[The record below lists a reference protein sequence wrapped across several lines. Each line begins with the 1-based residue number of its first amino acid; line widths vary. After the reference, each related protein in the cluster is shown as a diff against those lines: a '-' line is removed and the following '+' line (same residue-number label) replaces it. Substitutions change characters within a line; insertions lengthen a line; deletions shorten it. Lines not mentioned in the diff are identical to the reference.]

1 MLLLVFLNHQN
12 IRFSRTDNK
21 ISRRKSSGGFLGA
34 LKTGNL
40 RVAIFV
46 TALLLAALPSN
57 AFAQSTALVRGF
69 VRDEQ
74 GGAIPGTSV
83 SLRHPSSGLERRAI
97 TDLSGRFE
105 IANLPLG
112 TLDLTF
118 SLTGFTE
125 HVARVEAITGAA
137 LDLDV
142 TLTIAPLIDTVRV
155 TPPLPTVDSTS
166 AGTRHA
172 VSMTRIEHMPVAVSS
187 RGLEAVLVSFPGFAQ
202 NANGAIHPRGA
213 HNQMTFVVDGLPI
226 SDQLTGAFANSLDV
240 AVVQTAELLTGNIP
254 AEFGSKVSG
263 VAVLNSRSGLG
274 TGRLLTGSASLSLGG
289 FRTGQGSVQLGGER
303 GRVGYFGSVTTM
315 RTDRFLDQVSLD
327 NLHNDGRFARGFGRV
342 DVTVDE
348 RSRLRTHVMGGG
360 SRFELANLRS
370 QHAAGQDQRQEL
382 NDLSVWSS
390 FLRTLDPSS
399 TFEAT
404 AGVRTTNATLLPSA
418 GDTPVTAAQDRQ
430 LSTVTASGRYTRSLG
445 LQLLRAG
452 ADLQRFPVAER
463 FSMGLTSA
471 AFNVPGSE
479 AYNEALLPYDLTRG
493 GSPFVFE
500 EARAGIQA
508 SAFVQSTLQ
517 ARRATFNLGLR
528 YDEYRFLVAG
538 RQLQP
543 RIGVAYRVPGRPLV
557 LRASYNRNYQ
567 TPPNENLLLSN
578 SEAASRLA
586 PASVRE
592 ALGGTYQPIRPERQ
606 DVYEVGA
613 QFSTG
618 GLLTIDG
625 ALYRKLSRDQQD
637 NNNFFDTGIIFPTA
651 LRSIRVTGLE
661 ARVSLLPRRG
671 VSGSLSATTGRA
683 ISTPPFTGGLF
694 LGQDAVDLL
703 SAGPFAIDHD
713 QRLALHGL
721 LAFDPE
727 GPWWISGSVRYD
739 SGLVSN
745 PSDPGEVAAD
755 PDFGDLLPYVNLES
769 YTPRVRPRTI
779 ADVAAGFDA
788 SDSRGRR
795 AWSGQVQMTNLTN
808 RTALYNFQSVFVGTR
823 LVQPRTLSMRLTR
836 SF

>member
-1 MLLLVFLNHQN
+1 MFLSYQN
-12 IRFSRTDNK
+12 KGFCLSLDGVL
-21 ISRRKSSGGFLGA
+21 RRKPLTWA
-34 LKTGNL
+34 A
-40 RVAIFV
+40 R
-46 TALLLAALPSN
+46 LACLVVLVGISAPAS
-57 AFAQSTALVRGF
+57 AQSTTLVRGA

-74 GGAIPGTSV
+74 GAAVPGALVTLHQPA
-83 SLRHPSSGLERRAI
+83 SGLERQTI
-97 TDLSGRFE
+97 TDLTGRFE
-105 IANLPLG
+105 IGNLPLG
-112 TLDLTF
+112 THDLTILLPGF
-118 SLTGFTE
+118 SDQT
-125 HVARVEAITGAA
+125 ARVEALTGAPV
-137 LDLDV
+137 DLDV
-142 TLTIAPLIDTVRV
+142 TLAVAPLTDTVRV
-155 TPPLPTVDSTS
+155 TPPAPVVDSTS

-172 VSMTRIEHMPVAVSS
+172 VSVTRIEHMPVAVSS

-274 TGRLLTGSASLSLGG
+274 TGRPLTGTASLSIGG

-315 RTDRFLDQVSLD
+315 RTDRFLDQVGLD
-327 NLHNDGRFARGFGRV
+327 NLHNAGRFARGFGRV
-342 DVTVDE
+342 DVTLDD

-360 SRFELANLRS
+360 SQFDLANLRS

-382 NDLSVWSS
+382 NDLSVWST

-399 TFEAT
+399 TVEAT
-404 AGVRTTNATLLPSA
+404 AGYRGTNAVLRPSA

-430 LSTVTASGRYTRSLG
+430 LSTYTVSSRYTRSVGAHLV
-445 LQLLRAG
+445 RAG

-463 FSMGLTSA
+463 FSMGLTSP
-471 AFNVPGSE
+471 AFNVPGTDG
-479 AYNEALLPYDLTRG
+479 YNDALLPYDLTRG
-493 GSPFVFE
+493 GSPFVFQE
-500 EARAGIQA
+500 TRTGTQT
-508 SAFVQSTLQ
+508 SAFAQSTLH
-517 ARRATFNLGLR
+517 AARATFNLGLR
-528 YDEYRFLVAG
+528 YDEYRFLVTG

-543 RIGVAYRVPGRPLV
+543 RIGVAYRVPGRDLV

-592 ALGGTYQPIRPERQ
+592 ALGGAYRPIQPERQ

-613 QFSTG
+613 QVSIG
-618 GLLTIDG
+618 GLVTIDG
-625 ALYRKLSRDQQD
+625 SLYRKDSRDQQD
-637 NNNFFDTGIIFPTA
+637 NNNFFDTGIIFPTT
-651 LRSIRVTGLE
+651 LRAIRVTGAE
-661 ARVSLLPRRG
+661 ARVSVLPRHG
-671 VSGSLSATTGRA
+671 LSGSLSATTGRA
-683 ISTPPFTGGLF
+683 ISSPPFTGGLF

-713 QRLALHGL
+713 QRLGIHGL
-721 LAFDPE
+721 LSFDPE
-727 GPWWISGSVRYD
+727 GPWWVGTSVRYD

-745 PSDPGEVAAD
+745 PSDPVEVAAD
-755 PDFGDLLPYVNLES
+755 PDFSDLLPYVNLGS
-769 YTPRVRPRTI
+769 APPRVRPRTVV
-779 ADVAAGFDA
+779 DFAAGFDGI
-788 SDSRGRR
+788 DVRGRR
-795 AWSGQVQMTNLTN
+795 TWSGQVQVTNATN
-808 RTALYNFQSVFVGTR
+808 TIALYNFQSVFVGTR
-823 LVQPRTLSMRLTR
+823 LVQPRTISMRVTR